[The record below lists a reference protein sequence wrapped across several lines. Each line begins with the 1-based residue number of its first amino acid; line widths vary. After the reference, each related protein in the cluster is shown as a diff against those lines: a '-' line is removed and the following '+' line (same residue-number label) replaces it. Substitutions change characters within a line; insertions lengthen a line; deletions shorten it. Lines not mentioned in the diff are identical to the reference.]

1 MAQPETPASASRNSV
16 ISPFAGGITTAQLEQ
31 VLPRTP
37 QMTRFNLLRRHLWA
51 PKHPNSR
58 ISSSEIIASDDEA
71 ATTSP
76 STPIVQPPESLTGEA
91 TRDEGKEI
99 SVAAD
104 GDEVVQRIPKSTDIL
119 RSSPH
124 ENVSHSKQLSKIL
137 PKRFLRTIAKR
148 KKSRRE
154 QRIASKLATLHP
166 IEELSSASTHEKKD
180 DEKVTPSHR
189 GCRRPAELNIL
200 FKNPDPRSD
209 ETFDDSQESTSLEEH
224 IRIASRTSNLRPLSD
239 PEVRDICFPFG
250 TSRLVPRTTMGSH
263 KNDNNSNHLNDLEI
277 EILGLHDASHSSD
290 CMPGPS
296 DSEDAHIDHTSRK
309 GGRPSPK
316 KKQKRKNKRPR
327 RLPVDELHLVSE
339 RVAELGQE
347 KYDENV
353 QPSAEILDDPI
364 SQDSSDALKVIQSV
378 GRTKSERK
386 VFQTYYGAFGKID
399 SREFRFP
406 HPYTKSPRAES
417 NNRHGMSSSH
427 SDGFV
432 GAETSL
438 TGRCMLLPKQKGV
451 CVSIWGL
458 TTRVAQLELVRERDY
473 GLVGEPDDQAKKR
486 ALAKKINRHPKKKAT
501 ISAPL
506 VIEVESQ
513 AVRTGEIQQNDNDS
527 RSHGDWETNLDDQ
540 PINGYLSGDEM
551 IPGAENN
558 FLPPPTGKVCR
569 RVTFDERVEVDWRV
583 RIPSLDSK
591 TSGGSFEVKR
601 RSNSSDS
608 IIWRDMET
616 VRLKRCHEEDSEED
630 VLSINESERSIISI
644 SSDIDEMRECDGSG
658 NDNDEEMD
666 DEDEPEDES
675 EHEDEGE
682 GGKYFNVQAVHAQ
695 QSDEPTDGDI
705 LSTKDE
711 SGEERHQSNEKD
723 DDKDDFYTSEEDAI
737 LNKPVDGDEK
747 ITGMFVSRGL
757 NQHKKTS
764 SIQGLTV
771 QESQTTRTEGN
782 DCSQVLQ
789 LSISTS
795 RQNTTQASRIPEAD
809 IWRPRRPKSR
819 DIMNE
824 TQEDIFDS
832 PSPISTIAKR
842 KSTGLQTR
850 RRTTFRSRP
859 LALMTGRPST
869 PPSPEIQETQ
879 IVTPEK
885 SETRLI
891 AVRDISPELG
901 ESQVSNTPDEFDES
915 ISDVLLL
922 TSNESSLHSSQLS
935 FVPDEIP
942 KETYFSRAS
951 QALEE
956 HRTPPMSRSKSTPGR
971 FHPDHFK
978 RIAIPTYAQP
988 ITETTASEAS
998 ALSMSPNFSQQS
1010 YRPTSRSEK
1019 SLSSLTRQ
1027 ASFASGTL
1035 PGSARKRTKTL
1046 PFKPPFKQPILKI

>member
-1 MAQPETPASASRNSV
+1 M
-16 ISPFAGGITTAQLEQ
+16 
-31 VLPRTP
+31 
-37 QMTRFNLLRRHLWA
+37 
-51 PKHPNSR
+51 
-58 ISSSEIIASDDEA
+58 
-71 ATTSP
+71 
-76 STPIVQPPESLTGEA
+76 
-91 TRDEGKEI
+91 
-99 SVAAD
+99 
-104 GDEVVQRIPKSTDIL
+104 
-119 RSSPH
+119 
-124 ENVSHSKQLSKIL
+124 
-137 PKRFLRTIAKR
+137 
-148 KKSRRE
+148 
-154 QRIASKLATLHP
+154 
-166 IEELSSASTHEKKD
+166 
-180 DEKVTPSHR
+180 
-189 GCRRPAELNIL
+189 
-200 FKNPDPRSD
+200 
-209 ETFDDSQESTSLEEH
+209 
-224 IRIASRTSNLRPLSD
+224 
-239 PEVRDICFPFG
+239 
-250 TSRLVPRTTMGSH
+250 
-263 KNDNNSNHLNDLEI
+263 
-277 EILGLHDASHSSD
+277 
-290 CMPGPS
+290 
-296 DSEDAHIDHTSRK
+296 
-309 GGRPSPK
+309 
-316 KKQKRKNKRPR
+316 
-327 RLPVDELHLVSE
+327 
-339 RVAELGQE
+339 
-347 KYDENV
+347 

-378 GRTKSERK
+378 GRTKSEKK

-399 SREFRFP
+399 NREFRFP

-417 NNRHGMSSSH
+417 NNRHEVSSSH

-432 GAETSL
+432 GAEASP
-438 TGRCMLLPKQKGV
+438 TGRCMLLPKQKRV

-458 TTRVAQLELVRERDY
+458 TTRVAQLELVRERHY
-473 GLVGEPDDQAKKR
+473 GLVGEPDDQAKKS
-486 ALAKKINRHPKKKAT
+486 APAKKINRHPKKKAA
-501 ISAPL
+501 ISAPS

-513 AVRTGEIQQNDNDS
+513 ADRTGEIQQNDHDS
-527 RSHGDWETNLDDQ
+527 QSHGDCETNLDDQ
-540 PINGYLSGDEM
+540 PMHGYLSGDEM
-551 IPGAENN
+551 IPAAENN

-569 RVTFDERVEVDWRV
+569 RVTFDERVEVDRRV
-583 RIPSLDSK
+583 RIPSLDSE
-591 TSGGSFEVKR
+591 TSGGSFEVNR
-601 RSNSSDS
+601 RSHSSDS
-608 IIWRDMET
+608 TIWRDMET

-630 VLSINESERSIISI
+630 VLSINESERSVISI
-644 SSDIDEMRECDGSG
+644 SSDIDEMGESDGSG
-658 NDNDEEMD
+658 NDSDEEMD
-666 DEDEPEDES
+666 DEDEA
-675 EHEDEGE
+675 EDEGE

-723 DDKDDFYTSEEDAI
+723 DDKDDSYTSEEDAI

-747 ITGMFVSRGL
+747 ITGMFVSRRL
-757 NQHKKTS
+757 DQHEKTS

-782 DCSQVLQ
+782 DGSQVLQ
-789 LSISTS
+789 LSIATR

-809 IWRPRRPKSR
+809 IWRPRRPKSS

-869 PPSPEIQETQ
+869 PSSPEIQETQ

-885 SETRLI
+885 LETRLI

-901 ESQVSNTPDEFDES
+901 ESQVSNTPGEFDES
-915 ISDVLLL
+915 ILDVLLL

-942 KETYFSRAS
+942 KETYFCRAS
-951 QALEE
+951 QVLEE

-971 FHPDHFK
+971 FHPDQFT

-988 ITETTASEAS
+988 ITETTASDAS
-998 ALSMSPNFSQQS
+998 ALSKSPNFSQQS
-1010 YRPTSRSEK
+1010 YRPTPSSEK
-1019 SLSSLTRQ
+1019 SLSRLTRQ